1 MIERNVACC
10 HACSAPLRHTGANE
24 RERGAPARTSSSRRV
39 ASRREESERAFV
51 RYDSSSYDCS
61 RNVGGERER
70 ETCSLSHYLSSLL
83 ITFPLLILVVRLFG
97 SFVFVLAQ
105 FPLLSRHSFF
115 SPSEV
120 ARWKCHRHRRARFPS
135 FQTTTCISTKSFRRT
150 PISARRGGTVA
161 RGKLQSSGIEGG
173 SGGRGRGRKRGG
185 RCPSG
190 PVDTGEESRRDN
202 LRPKK
207 GKDRGLRH

>member
-10 HACSAPLRHTGANE
+10 HACSAPLRHTGANL
-24 RERGAPARTSSSRRV
+24 RESMAHLRGPHRRV
-39 ASRREESERAFV
+39 ASRRVARKAKERSFGTIPHHTTV
-51 RYDSSSYDCS
+51 P
-61 RNVGGERER
+61 GTWGERE
-70 ETCSLSHYLSSLL
+70 TSSLSHYLSSLL
-83 ITFPLLILVVRLFG
+83 IIFPLLILVVRLFG

-105 FPLLSRHSFF
+105 FPLLSRRSFF

-190 PVDTGEESRRDN
+190 LVDTGEESRRAII
-202 LRPKK
+202 
-207 GKDRGLRH
+207 

>member
-1 MIERNVACC
+1 M
-10 HACSAPLRHTGANE
+10 LRVVTLVRRRYDTPGRT
-24 RERGAPARTSSSRRV
+24 RERAWRTCADLTVASRRV
-39 ASRREESERAFV
+39 ASRGKRKSV
-51 RYDSSSYDCS
+51 RSV
-61 RNVGGERER
+61 RFLIIRLFPEHGGR
-70 ETCSLSHYLSSLL
+70 ETSSLSHYLSSLL
-83 ITFPLLILVVRLFG
+83 IIFPLLILVVCLFG

-105 FPLLSRHSFF
+105 FPLLSRRSFF

-120 ARWKCHRHRRARFPS
+120 ARWKCYRHRRARFPS

-190 PVDTGEESRRDN
+190 PVDTGEESRRAII
-202 LRPKK
+202 
-207 GKDRGLRH
+207 